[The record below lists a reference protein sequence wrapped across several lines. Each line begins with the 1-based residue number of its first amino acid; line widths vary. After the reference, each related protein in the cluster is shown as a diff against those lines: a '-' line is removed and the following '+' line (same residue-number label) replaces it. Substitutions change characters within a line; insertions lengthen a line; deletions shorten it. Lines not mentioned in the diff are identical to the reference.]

1 MYDHESILKFL
12 LDNRAMVDAVDNSG
26 KTALMWGKKM
36 YAGFICVKIY
46 SFSFQIKAVKSDQT
60 KNARLL
66 VERGANINLKDNES
80 KTAADLG
87 T

>member
-12 LDNRAMVDAVDNSG
+12 LDNGAMVDAVDNAG

-36 YAGFICVKIY
+36 CATFLCVQIY
-46 SFSFQIKAVKSDQT
+46 SFSFQIKAVDSGKAN
-60 KNARLL
+60 NARLL
-66 VERGANINLKDNES
+66 VERGANITLKDNQS
-80 KTAADLG
+80 KTAFDLG